1 MELLNLTVG
10 DPSAKPAEFE
20 VEFFD
25 DEQRKIYRDETSPL
39 TDEDRKIL
47 ESGGNYRRDGLA
59 ADSKR
64 ILIAPVLKKER
75 GSRNSLSQTTYHYT
89 ILHFSD
95 KNRTLYQHSIELH
108 DIEERDMVEIH
119 FAEYPNV
126 ASVAIL
132 EPIKVASFK
141 RERPKIEDLKRQVF
155 FKDEIVP
162 LTEEDKVK
170 IEKKASIGNGC
181 VVFLAVPSV
190 AFAVYWF
197 FYSTNET
204 AWRFVFGG
212 VGAFLA
218 ILCAVSWLLTRYSV
232 NDEIKINKK
241 RVITAPVAELF
252 TRTVFGKP
260 TKFYATLKT
269 PKETLERE
277 IPAETYLDL
286 DDGDIIELEYSINP
300 ADETTLQEVTKIA
313 NAPEENRNDAES
325 TEIR

>member
-1 MELLNLTVG
+1 LLNLTVG
-10 DPSAKPAEFE
+10 DPLAKPAEFE

-64 ILIAPVLKKER
+64 ILIAPVMKKER
-75 GSRNSLSQTTYHYT
+75 GSRNSASQTTYHYT

-95 KNRTLYQHSIELH
+95 KKRTIYQNSVELH
-108 DIEERDMVEIH
+108 HIEERDMVEIH

-162 LTEEDKVK
+162 LTEEDKE
-170 IEKKASIGNGC
+170 IIKKEASIGRGC

-218 ILCAVSWLLTRYSV
+218 ILCAVGLLLTRLDT
-232 NDEIKINKK
+232 NDEIKNNKK
-241 RVITAPVAELF
+241 RVITAPVPELF

-260 TKFYATLKT
+260 TKFYAVIKT

-286 DDGDIIELEYSINP
+286 ESGDIIELEFTTDTNS
-300 ADETTLQEVTKIA
+300 ETTLREVTKIA
-313 NAPEENRNDAES
+313 NALEANAPDADGA
-325 TEIR
+325 EIR